1 VKASPAVK
9 AQAKPAKKV
18 AQQEESSE
26 ESEEYEEVAPKKI
39 AKGKSPLQK
48 AVTPKGKS
56 PLAKPQAKPKKVQE

>member
-1 VKASPAVK
+1 MKASPAVK

-26 ESEEYEEVAPKKI
+26 ESEEVAPKKI